1 MKFDKK
7 KNILFIDFNG
17 VISFNLFWVTIKNPK
32 HALYKYFS
40 KIENFIF
47 RDNKDVAIRWMSGK
61 LTTEEVH
68 DMLSKAL
75 RIRSKDAQ
83 TIQKLFIE
91 DCKNIDISDKILSK
105 LSKLKK
111 LYRVVLVTDNMDT
124 FHRFTVPNNP
134 QLMTVFDEI
143 HDSYNR
149 GKFKKTNDGEL
160 FLEICE
166 KYGIPV
172 KSCILID
179 DSKNNCAYFSALG
192 GRAYT
197 PKSEMEVLN
206 ILKEIE
212 SDGIKRPLHQG
223 R

>member
-1 MKFDKK
+1 MK

-17 VISFNLFWVTIKNPK
+17 VISFNPFWVTIKHPK
-32 HALYKYFS
+32 HALHKHFS

-47 RDNKDVAIRWMSGK
+47 RDNKDMVVRWMSGK

-75 RIRSKDAQ
+75 LINPKDTQ
-83 TIQKLFIE
+83 IIQDLFIE
-91 DCKNIDISDKILSK
+91 DCKNIDISEKILSR
-105 LSKLKK
+105 LRKLKK
-111 LYRVVLVTDNMDT
+111 YYHVVLVTDNMDT

-134 QLMTVFDEI
+134 QLITVFDEI
-143 HDSYNR
+143 HDSYSR
-149 GKFKKTNDGEL
+149 GRFKKTKDGEL

-172 KSCILID
+172 KYCALID
-179 DSKNNCAYFSALG
+179 DSKSNCACFSALG
-192 GRAYT
+192 GRAHM
-197 PKSEMEVLN
+197 PKNETEVLN
-206 ILKEIE
+206 ILREIE
-212 SDGIKRPLHQG
+212 SSSIKRPLHQG